1 MYSTMRFLHSG
12 LNLKYFKSRGF
23 NPIWRIAVYIVA
35 SFSRINSTSLILY
48 FIPTFLN
55 HIDWI
60 IVAENVTMP
69 GIIVLNSTRLNP
81 TSPVA

>member
-12 LNLKYFKSRGF
+12 LNLKYFKSQGF

-55 HIDWI
+55 HIDCI
-60 IVAENVTMP
+60 IVAENVTEIC
-69 GIIVLNSTRLNP
+69 IIVSIAR
-81 TSPVA
+81 A